1 MYRMGS
7 SANSRSCAKSA
18 VGARFR
24 HAVVLMSLM
33 GAGVAVMGAQTS
45 ASTSGNAGVAL
56 AGSTVTAPKTLDLH
70 TTASEPRYSSSA
82 DEGAAGTFSEAKMT
96 PAVPDF
102 AAAMNAGGGQSGRR
116 PRYGS
121 SGWTNADGSDK
132 WMGYGGAGFGVP
144 VGNTRN
150 YLTLGYGFQVGAGR
164 QFNKHFALPIEFDWD
179 HFGFTQ
185 QNLNDQTKV
194 YNTFIYDTDPTAG
207 TSALSGLVGGGSH
220 VWSFSLQPTYTFY
233 TSHHLGAY
241 VEGGVGFYHKTAA
254 FTVPALAFCGG
265 YGGYGGYGYG
275 GYGYGGGIGY
285 GYGYGGVCAASA
297 TFDKYTSN
305 APGFDGGAG
314 ITYKFSDDSKIELY
328 GDIRYVY
335 VMNSNK
341 PGITVNNLNAIT
353 ATTTNFY
360 PANSMHTEY
369 IPIKFGIRF

>member
-1 MYRMGS
+1 MYRIRS
-7 SANSRSCAKSA
+7 SANSGRYSQRAL
-18 VGARFR
+18 GARLR
-24 HAVVLMSLM
+24 HAIVVMSM
-33 GAGVAVMGAQTS
+33 VGAGVAVMGAQTS
-45 ASTSGNAGVAL
+45 ATAPGDGGVAL
-56 AGSTVTAPKTLDLH
+56 AGSAASAPKTLDLRPS
-70 TTASEPRYSSSA
+70 AGGPQYSSSA
-82 DEGAAGTFSEAKMT
+82 DEAAPATFNDAKVT

-102 AAAMNAGGGQSGRR
+102 AAALNSGGGQSSRR
-116 PRYGS
+116 PRYGRG
-121 SGWTNADGSDK
+121 GWTNADGSDK

-207 TSALSGLVGGGSH
+207 TNALTGLVGGGSH
-220 VWSFSLQPTYTFY
+220 VWSFSLEPTYTFY

-265 YGGYGGYGYG
+265 GYGGYGYG
-275 GYGYGGGIGY
+275 GIGYGY

-314 ITYKFSDDSKIELY
+314 LTYKFSDDSRIELY

-335 VMNSNK
+335 MMNSNK
-341 PGITVNNLNAIT
+341 PGITVNNLNSIT